1 MSSPTTPTC
10 PYPGIRPFRE
20 DEEYL
25 FFGREAQVDAMVDTL
40 ARQRFLA
47 VIGSSGCGKSSLVN
61 CGLRPALHRGL
72 LASAGSAWRM
82 ASCRPGGQPLRALAE
97 ALARPGA
104 LYRSEPPGPFSAA
117 ELVEATLAMSRRGL
131 VEAFRQAAVPPG
143 TQLLV
148 VVDQFEELFRY
159 RNLAAQQDDQA
170 TAFVNLLL
178 EARQAD
184 APIHVVMTMRSD
196 FLGDC
201 ARFAGLPE
209 AINGGQYLVPRMN
222 RDERRSA
229 ILGPA
234 RVFGADI
241 APTLLTRLVN
251 DVGDDPDQ
259 LSLLQHALA
268 RTWAHWLASGE
279 PSPIDGRHYDAI
291 GTLNQALNQHA
302 EEIYASLPA
311 ARQALCA
318 RAFRALTDTSTDSRG
333 IRRPTRFGDL
343 AAIAGADASEL
354 DATLAPFRAPGVA
367 FLMPPA
373 DVPLQTGSIVDLA
386 HESLMRIWDRLR
398 DWGAREAESARMLRR
413 LADAAELHAAGEASL
428 WRDPELQFALDW
440 RARTQPT
447 PAWAQQYGRALEPA
461 LAFLDASRRAR
472 DEAAAAEQARAAAE
486 KRAEAERRRN
496 QRVWR
501 VTIVAIAATTLVA
514 GVTGFLWQRAEK
526 AGEIALSR
534 QLAAE
539 SSSELATG
547 NLAGALRLAAASYA
561 REPTFEARD
570 SLLAA
575 LAQSPLDW
583 WQAGQKGVEALAVSP
598 DGQLVASGGKD
609 GSIRLWRGSSS
620 VATLQAHANAVLALD
635 FSPDGQ
641 TLASADAD
649 HRIVLWQVAE
659 HRARVVLDDHEGP
672 VHALVFSPD
681 GRRLASA
688 GADRRI
694 VLRDGLSGAP
704 LGAPLL
710 AHADTVTGLAFS
722 PDGESLASVG
732 YDGNLFLWRLDG
744 SATPIA
750 QASHPAVLHD
760 VAFAPD
766 GKTLATASA
775 DRHVL
780 LWQAPRLIQLGD
792 PLGGYEAGVRKLAF
806 SPDGRRLVAVGE
818 QRQVRV
824 HELTQPGRSA
834 VEHPGHTGNAQAAI
848 FLPDGSFLSGGDD
861 DLLIRHDASGHG
873 PLSRPQSPTKDTVW
887 ALAFSPDGR
896 RLVSADA
903 RARLQWRDGKNG
915 TPVGAPRDGHT
926 ALVVSL
932 AFSPDGRHLAS
943 AGQDGRLLLWDAG
956 GEEPPRPLLAEGAP
970 LHQALFSPDGRLLAA
985 AGRDGRIHL
994 WEMPAATPRPLLL
1007 EHGGPVASLAFAPDA
1022 SRLVSVGY
1030 DGRALVWDNHD
1041 GRRLATSAASG
1052 SGALYGAAW
1061 QPGDGALLLA
1071 SQQQGLLRWKA
1082 DTDAAPTTP
1091 LGNSGGTLLGL
1102 ALSPDGQTLAAFDRQ
1117 GRLRLWDTQSGQS
1130 LHAPLLHHGSPI
1142 LALAWLPDGLGLV
1155 SADWQGGITLSSG
1168 TPSEWVR
1175 LACVLISRI
1184 PPPDTERALPGC
1196 PPGAALR
1203 P

>member
-1 MSSPTTPTC
+1 MSNAATPTC

-97 ALARPGA
+97 ALAQPGA
-104 LYRSEPPGPFSAA
+104 LYRAAPPGPFSAA
-117 ELVEATLAMSRRGL
+117 ELIEATLAMSRRGL
-131 VEAFRQAAVPPG
+131 VEACRQAGLPAG

-159 RNLAAQQDDQA
+159 RSLAAPQEDQA

-178 EARQAD
+178 EARCAD

-209 AINGGQYLVPRMN
+209 AINGGQYLVPRMS
-222 RDERRSA
+222 RDERRAA
-229 ILGPA
+229 IVGPV

-268 RTWAHWLASGE
+268 RSWAHWLASGE

-291 GTLNQALNQHA
+291 GTLGQALNQHA
-302 EEIYASLPA
+302 EEIHASLPA

-343 AAIAGADASEL
+343 AAISGADAAEL
-354 DATLAPFRAPGVA
+354 DATLAPFRAPGAA

-373 DVPLQTGSIVDLA
+373 DVPLQAASIVDLA

-398 DWGAREAESARMLRR
+398 DWGAREADSARMLRR

-440 RARTQPT
+440 QARAQPT

-472 DEAAAAEQARAAAE
+472 DEAAAAEQARTAAE
-486 KRAEAERRRN
+486 RQAEAERRRN

-501 VTIVAIAATTLVA
+501 VTVVAIVAATLVA
-514 GVTGFLWQRAEK
+514 GVTGFLWQRAEQ
-526 AGEIALSR
+526 ASEIALSR

-539 SSSELATG
+539 SSSELASG
-547 NLAGALRLAAASYA
+547 NLAGALQLATASYA

-583 WQAGQKGVEALAVSP
+583 WQAGQKGV
-598 DGQLVASGGKD
+598 
-609 GSIRLWRGSSS
+609 
-620 VATLQAHANAVLALD
+620 QA
-635 FSPDGQ
+635 
-641 TLASADAD
+641 
-649 HRIVLWQVAE
+649 
-659 HRARVVLDDHEGP
+659 
-672 VHALVFSPD
+672 
-681 GRRLASA
+681 
-688 GADRRI
+688 
-694 VLRDGLSGAP
+694 
-704 LGAPLL
+704 
-710 AHADTVTGLAFS
+710 LAFS

-744 SATPIA
+744 SSAPLA
-750 QASHPAVLHD
+750 RASHPAVLHD

-766 GKTLATASA
+766 GRTLATASA

-780 LWQAPRLIQLGD
+780 LWQAPRLVQLGD

-824 HELTQPGRSA
+824 HELAQPGRA
-834 VEHPGHTGNAQAAI
+834 AIERPGHMGNALAAV

-861 DLLIRHDASGHG
+861 DLLIRHDTSGHG
-873 PLSRPQSPTKDTVW
+873 PLSRPLTPTRETVW

-896 RLVSADA
+896 HLVSADA
-903 RARLQWRDGKNG
+903 KARLQWHDG
-915 TPVGAPRDGHT
+915 PSGALLGPPREGHT
-926 ALVVSL
+926 ALVGSL
-932 AFSPDGRHLAS
+932 AFSPDGQTLAS
-943 AGQDGRLLLWDAG
+943 AGQDGRLLLWNAG
-956 GEEPPRPLLAEGAP
+956 GDQPPRALLDEGP
-970 LHQALFSPDGRLLAA
+970 ALQRVAFSPDGLGLAA
-985 AGRDGRIHL
+985 GGRDGRLHL
-994 WEMPAATPRPLLL
+994 WNMPAATPRQLTL
-1007 EHGGPVASLAFAPDA
+1007 EHGGPIANLAFAPDG
-1022 SRLVSVGY
+1022 RRIVSVGY
-1030 DGRALVWDNHD
+1030 DGRARLWDSTD
-1041 GRRLATSAASG
+1041 GQLLATQATAG
-1052 SGALYGAAW
+1052 TGALYGAAW
-1061 QPGDGALLLA
+1061 LPAGRQLLMA
-1071 SQQQGLLRWKA
+1071 SQQQGLLRWKG
-1082 DTDAAPTTP
+1082 DATPATP
-1091 LGNSGGTLLGL
+1091 LGNAGGTLLGL
-1102 ALSPDGQTLAAFDRQ
+1102 ALAPDGQTLAGFDRQ
-1117 GRLRLWDTQSGQS
+1117 GRLRLWDTGSGQA

-1142 LALAWLPDGLGLV
+1142 LALAWLPNGVGLA

-1168 TPSEWVR
+1168 TPSEWVS
-1175 LACVLISRI
+1175 LACALIARI
-1184 PPPDTERALPGC
+1184 TPPDAGQSLPACTPARAP
-1196 PPGAALR
+1196 R

>member
-1 MSSPTTPTC
+1 MSNAATPTC

-97 ALARPGA
+97 ALAQPGA
-104 LYRSEPPGPFSAA
+104 LYRAAPPGPFSAA
-117 ELVEATLAMSRRGL
+117 ELIEATLAMSRRGL
-131 VEAFRQAAVPPG
+131 VEACRQAGLPAG

-159 RNLAAQQDDQA
+159 RSLADPQEDQA

-178 EARQAD
+178 EARCAD

-209 AINGGQYLVPRMN
+209 AINGGQYLVPRMS
-222 RDERRSA
+222 RDERRAA
-229 ILGPA
+229 IVGPV

-268 RTWAHWLASGE
+268 RSWAHWLASGE

-291 GTLNQALNQHA
+291 GTLGQALNQHA
-302 EEIYASLPA
+302 EEIHASLPA

-343 AAIAGADASEL
+343 AAISGADAAEL
-354 DATLAPFRAPGVA
+354 DATLAPFRAPGAA

-373 DVPLQTGSIVDLA
+373 DVPLQAASIVDLA

-398 DWGAREAESARMLRR
+398 DWGAREADSARMLRR

-440 RARTQPT
+440 QARAQPT

-472 DEAAAAEQARAAAE
+472 DEAAAAEQARTAAE
-486 KRAEAERRRN
+486 RQAEAERRRN

-501 VTIVAIAATTLVA
+501 VTVVAIVAATLVA
-514 GVTGFLWQRAEK
+514 GVTGFLWQRAEQ
-526 AGEIALSR
+526 ASEIALSR

-539 SSSELATG
+539 SSSELASG
-547 NLAGALRLAAASYA
+547 NLAGALQLATASYA

-583 WQAGQKGVEALAVSP
+583 WQAGQKGVQALATSP
-598 DGQLVASGGKD
+598 DGQLIASGGKD
-609 GSIRLWRGSSS
+609 GSVRLWRGGKV
-620 VATLQAHANAVLALD
+620 VATLQAHANAVLALN

-659 HRARVVLDDHEGP
+659 RRARVILDDHEGP
-672 VHALVFSPD
+672 VHALAFSPD
-681 GRRLASA
+681 GHRLASA

-694 VLRDGLSGAP
+694 VLRDGHSGAP
-704 LGAPLL
+704 QGSPLL

-744 SATPIA
+744 SSAPLA
-750 QASHPAVLHD
+750 RANHPAVLHD

-766 GKTLATASA
+766 GRTLATASA

-780 LWQAPRLIQLGD
+780 LWQAPRLVQLGD

-824 HELTQPGRSA
+824 HELAQPGRA
-834 VEHPGHTGNAQAAI
+834 TIERPGHMGNALAAV

-861 DLLIRHDASGHG
+861 DLLIRHDTSGHG
-873 PLSRPQSPTKDTVW
+873 PLSRPLTPTRETVW

-896 RLVSADA
+896 HLVSADA
-903 RARLQWRDGKNG
+903 KARLQWHDG
-915 TPVGAPRDGHT
+915 PSGALLGPPREGHT
-926 ALVVSL
+926 ALVGSL
-932 AFSPDGRHLAS
+932 AFSPDGQTLAS
-943 AGQDGRLLLWDAG
+943 AGQDGRLLLWNAG
-956 GEEPPRPLLAEGAP
+956 GDQPPRALLDEGP
-970 LHQALFSPDGRLLAA
+970 ALQRVAFSPDGLGLAA
-985 AGRDGRIHL
+985 GGRDGRLHL
-994 WEMPAATPRPLLL
+994 WNMPAATPRQLTL
-1007 EHGGPVASLAFAPDA
+1007 EHGGPIANLAFAPDGR
-1022 SRLVSVGY
+1022 RLVSVGY
-1030 DGRALVWDNHD
+1030 DGRARLWDSTD
-1041 GRRLATSAASG
+1041 GQLLATQATAG
-1052 SGALYGAAW
+1052 TGALYGAAW
-1061 QPGDGALLLA
+1061 LPAGRQLLMA
-1071 SQQQGLLRWKA
+1071 SQQQGLLRWKG
-1082 DTDAAPTTP
+1082 DATPATP
-1091 LGNSGGTLLGL
+1091 LGNAGGTLLGL
-1102 ALSPDGQTLAAFDRQ
+1102 ALAPDGQTLAGFDRQ
-1117 GRLRLWDTQSGQS
+1117 GRLRLWDTGSGQA

-1142 LALAWLPDGLGLV
+1142 LALAWLPNGVGLA

-1175 LACVLISRI
+1175 LACALIARI
-1184 PPPDTERALPGC
+1184 TPPDAGQSLPACTPARAP
-1196 PPGAALR
+1196 R

>member
-1 MSSPTTPTC
+1 MSQAGVPTC

-40 ARQRFLA
+40 ARQRLLA

-97 ALARPGA
+97 ALAQPGA
-104 LYRSEPPGPFSAA
+104 LHQAAPPGPFSAA
-117 ELVEATLAMSRRGL
+117 ELIEATLAMSRRGL
-131 VEAFRQAAVPPG
+131 IDAYRQAALPAG

-159 RNLAAQQDDQA
+159 RNLGEQQDDQA

-178 EARQAD
+178 EARLAD
-184 APIHVVMTMRSD
+184 VPIHVVMTMRSD

-209 AINGGQYLVPRMN
+209 AINGGQYLVPRMS
-222 RDERRSA
+222 RAERRSA
-229 ILGPA
+229 IVGPA

-268 RTWAHWLASGE
+268 RTWARWLASGDA
-279 PSPIDGRHYDAI
+279 SPIDGRHYDAI
-291 GTLNQALNQHA
+291 GTLAQALNLHA
-302 EEIYASLPA
+302 EEIYAGLPA
-311 ARQALCA
+311 AQQATCA

-343 AAIAGADASEL
+343 AAIAGADAAEL

-373 DVPLQTGSIVDLA
+373 DVLLQAGSIVDLA

-413 LADAAELHAAGEASL
+413 LADAADLHAAGEASL

-440 RARTQPT
+440 QARAQPT
-447 PAWAQQYGRALEPA
+447 PAWARQYGRALEPA

-472 DEAAAAEQARAAAE
+472 DEATAAEQARAAAE
-486 KRAEAERRRN
+486 RRVEAEQRRN

-501 VTIVAIAATTLVA
+501 VTVVAIVAATLVA
-514 GVTGFLWQRAEK
+514 GITGFLWQRAEK

-539 SSSELATG
+539 SSSELAAG
-547 NLAGALRLAAASYA
+547 NLAGALQLAAASYQ

-583 WQAGQKGVEALAVSP
+583 WQAGQKGVQALAVSS

-609 GSIRLWRGSSS
+609 GSIRLWRGGNV

-649 HRIVLWQVAE
+649 HRIVLWQVSE
-659 HRARVVLDDHEGP
+659 RRARVILDDHEGS

-681 GRRLASA
+681 GHRLASA

-694 VLRDGLSGAP
+694 VLRDGLTGAP
-704 LGAPLL
+704 LGSPLL
-710 AHADTVTGLAFS
+710 AHADTITGLAFS

-744 SATPIA
+744 SSTPLA
-750 QASHPAVLHD
+750 RASHPAVLHD
-760 VAFAPD
+760 VAFSPD

-792 PLGGYEAGVRKLAF
+792 PLGGYEAGVRKLSF
-806 SPDGRRLVAVGE
+806 SPDGRHIVAVGE

-824 HELTQPGRSA
+824 HDLTQPGRA
-834 VEHPGHTGNAQAAI
+834 ALERPGHTGDALAVQ
-848 FLPDGSFLSGGDD
+848 FMPDGSFLTGGSD
-861 DLLIRHDASGHG
+861 DLLIRHDTSGHG
-873 PLSRPQSPTKDTVW
+873 PLSKPLTSTKDTVW

-903 RARLQWRDGKNG
+903 RARLQWRDGNSG
-915 TPVGAPRDGHT
+915 APVGAPRDGHT
-926 ALVVSL
+926 ALVSSL
-932 AFSPDGRHLAS
+932 AFSPDDRHLAS
-943 AGQDGRLLLWDAG
+943 AGQDGRLLLWDADG
-956 GEEPPRPLLAEGAP
+956 DRPPRPLLTDGA
-970 LHQALFSPDGRLLAA
+970 ALQRAIFSPDGQLLAA
-985 AGRDGRIHL
+985 GGRDGHIHL
-994 WEMPAATPRPLLL
+994 WKMPAATPLQEQL
-1007 EHGGPVASLAFAPDA
+1007 EHGGPIASLSFSSD
-1022 SRLVSVGY
+1022 SRRLVSVGY
-1030 DGRALVWDNHD
+1030 DGRASVWDSRD
-1041 GRRLATSAASG
+1041 GRQLASQAAAG
-1052 SGALYGAAW
+1052 SGALYGTAW
-1061 QPGDGALLLA
+1061 LPGGGQLLIA
-1071 SQQQGLLRWKA
+1071 SQQQGLLRWNA
-1082 DTDAAPTTP
+1082 DASPSTP
-1091 LGNSGGTLLGL
+1091 LGSAGGTLLGL
-1102 ALSPDGQTLAAFDRQ
+1102 ALSPDGQTLAGFDRQ
-1117 GRLRLWDTQSGQS
+1117 GRLRLWDTATGQA

-1142 LALAWLPDGLGLV
+1142 LALAWQPNGLGLA

-1175 LACVLISRI
+1175 LACSLIGRI
-1184 PPPDTERALPGC
+1184 PPPATGRPLSAC
-1196 PPGAALR
+1196 PPTPSLR